1 CEAPDTILFEEDA
14 VLADTYLWNFGDG
27 NTLLVEQG
35 SGSGLYN
42 WTKNGTLLSTD
53 TTEINPL
60 HEYLVPGIYDTQL
73 QVTNTLSGCTDSM
86 NIIVNVAKMN
96 LGFTQDT
103 VSTCQYLGVA
113 FTDTTIINTD
123 FTITNW

>member
-1 CEAPDTILFEEDA
+1 LPPIARYTLNPAFLCEAPDTILFEEDA

-103 VSTCQYLGVA
+103 VSTCQYL
-113 FTDTTIINTD
+113 
-123 FTITNW
+123 